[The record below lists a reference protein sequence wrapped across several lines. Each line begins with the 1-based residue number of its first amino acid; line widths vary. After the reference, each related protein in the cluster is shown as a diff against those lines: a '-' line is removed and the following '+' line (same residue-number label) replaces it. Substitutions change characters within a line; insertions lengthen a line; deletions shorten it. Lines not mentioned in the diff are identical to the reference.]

1 MSEEKT
7 SRGNVLAEISH
18 DLFAVRLEKLN
29 QLRAAGEDP
38 FRANWQQ
45 KQTSKNCAE
54 IMQPAIDAAKAAG
67 TDVHEI
73 PSSAEE
79 VSVAGRVIAI
89 RVMGKA
95 SFMKIL
101 DRDGVLQIYLTR
113 DILGEERYNKHFKK
127 MVDIGDFVGVRGELF
142 VTKTGEVTV
151 RARDYGLVS
160 KALRPLPEKWHGI
173 TNEEQVSRQ
182 RYLDLIANPDSKKR
196 LLQRSRIIE
205 EIRKFLWQRDFV
217 EVETPALHP
226 IAGGAAARPFTTHFN
241 ALDCEFYLRIA
252 LELHLKRCLVG
263 GIERVFEIGRV
274 FRNEGI
280 DRRHNPEFTMLEI
293 YQAYSDYEG
302 MMSLIKDLI
311 LHLCK
316 TVTGTTSILRYDGE
330 IIELGNDWRVVD
342 YKDLVRERTGRADW
356 FELSKAEKIAECR
369 RIADEIRARERAAA
383 EARGEEFKNKDLMI
397 PDPREDWEDYEV
409 TNEVYGKIIEPTLI
423 QPTFVTHIM
432 KELCPLA
439 KINEKDPSVI
449 DVFELCINGQ
459 EIAPAYSEQNDPITQ
474 RKMFELQ
481 AGEEQQKVDQDFL
494 IAIEHGMPP
503 AGGMGVGIDRL
514 CMLLTGC
521 SSVRET
527 ILFPTLRPDFVSGPN
542 AVPAPKSE

>member
-1 MSEEKT
+1 MSEEQKK
-7 SRGNVLAEISH
+7 SGAPSLADISH
-18 DLFAVRLEKLN
+18 DLFAVRSEKLN

-38 FRANWQQ
+38 FRANWRQTH
-45 KQTSKNCAE
+45 TSKDCAE
-54 IMQPAIDAAKAAG
+54 LMRPAIEAARAEGKDAHEAA
-67 TDVHEI
+67 
-73 PSSAEE
+73 SSAEE
-79 VSVAGRVIAI
+79 VSVAGRVVAV

-101 DRDGVLQIYLTR
+101 DRDGVQQIYLTR
-113 DILGEERYNKHFKK
+113 DILGEDRYNKHFKK

-151 RARDYGLVS
+151 RARAYELLA

-173 TNEEQVSRQ
+173 TDEEQVSRQ
-182 RYLDLIANPDSKKR
+182 RYLDLIANPASRKR
-196 LLQRSRIIE
+196 LLQRSQIIA
-205 EIRKFLWQRDFV
+205 EIRKFLWERDFV

-226 IAGGAAARPFTTHFN
+226 IAGGAAARPFVTHFN

-274 FRNEGI
+274 FRNEGM
-280 DRRHNPEFTMLEI
+280 DRRHNPEFTMMEI
-293 YQAYSDYEG
+293 YQAYSDYQG
-302 MMSLIKDLI
+302 MMTLIRELI
-311 LHLCK
+311 QHLCR
-316 TVTGTTSILRYDGE
+316 TVVGTTSITRYDGQV
-330 IIELGNDWRVVD
+330 IELGGEWRVAD

-369 RIADEIRARERAAA
+369 RMAAEIRSRAEAEARER
-383 EARGEEFKNKDLMI
+383 GEELKNRDLMV

-409 TNEVYGKIIEPTLI
+409 TNEVYGKLIEPNLI
-423 QPTFVTHIM
+423 QPTFVTHIL

-439 KINEKDPSVI
+439 KINEKDPGVI

-481 AGEEQQKVDQDFL
+481 AGEEVQKIDQDFL
-494 IAIEHGMPP
+494 VAMEHGMPP

-521 SSVRET
+521 ANIRET
-527 ILFPTLRPDFVSGPN
+527 ILFPTLRPDG
-542 AVPAPKSE
+542 VPAAPASGKPE

>member
-1 MSEEKT
+1 MSEEQKK
-7 SRGNVLAEISH
+7 SGAPSLADISH
-18 DLFAVRLEKLN
+18 DLFAVRSEKLN

-38 FRANWQQ
+38 FRANWRQTH
-45 KQTSKNCAE
+45 TSKDCAE
-54 IMQPAIDAAKAAG
+54 LMRPAIEAARAEGKDAHEAA
-67 TDVHEI
+67 
-73 PSSAEE
+73 SSAEE
-79 VSVAGRVIAI
+79 VSVAGRVVAV

-101 DRDGVLQIYLTR
+101 DRDGVQQIYLTR
-113 DILGEERYNKHFKK
+113 DILGEDRYNRHFKK

-151 RARDYGLVS
+151 RARAYELLA

-173 TNEEQVSRQ
+173 TDEEQVSRQ
-182 RYLDLIANPDSKKR
+182 RYLDLIANPASRKR
-196 LLQRSRIIE
+196 LLQRSQIIA
-205 EIRKFLWQRDFV
+205 EIRKFLWERDFV

-226 IAGGAAARPFTTHFN
+226 IAGGAAARPFVTHFN

-263 GIERVFEIGRV
+263 GIGRVFEIGRV
-274 FRNEGI
+274 FRNEGM
-280 DRRHNPEFTMLEI
+280 DRRHNPEFTMMEI
-293 YQAYSDYEG
+293 YQAYSDYQG
-302 MMSLIKDLI
+302 MMTLIRELI
-311 LHLCK
+311 QHLCR
-316 TVTGTTSILRYDGE
+316 TVVGTTSITRYDGQV
-330 IIELGNDWRVVD
+330 IELGGEWRVAD

-369 RIADEIRARERAAA
+369 RMASEIRSRAEAEARER
-383 EARGEEFKNKDLMI
+383 GEELKNRDLMV

-409 TNEVYGKIIEPTLI
+409 TNEVYGKLIEPNLI
-423 QPTFVTHIM
+423 QPTFVTHIL

-481 AGEEQQKVDQDFL
+481 AGGEMQKNEHEFL
-494 IAIEHGMPP
+494 VAVGHGRPP
-503 AGGMGVGIDRL
+503 PRGVGVAVARS
-514 CMLLTGC
+514 CLLPPGGANT
-521 SSVRET
+521 RET
-527 ILFPTLRPDFVSGPN
+527 FLSPTLRPDG
-542 AVPAPKSE
+542 VPAAPASGKPE

>member
-1 MSEEKT
+1 MSEEPKNNL
-7 SRGNVLAEISH
+7 SEISH

-29 QLRAAGEDP
+29 QLRATGEDP
-38 FRANWQQ
+38 FRENWNQTH
-45 KQTSKNCAE
+45 TSKACAE
-54 IMQPAIDAAKAAG
+54 IMQPAINAAKAAG

-73 PSSAEE
+73 PSPNEE

-89 RVMGKA
+89 RIMGKA
-95 SFMKIL
+95 SFVKIL
-101 DRDGVLQIYLTR
+101 DRDGVQQVYLTR
-113 DILGEERYNKHFKK
+113 DLLGEERYNKHFKK
-127 MVDIGDFVGVRGELF
+127 MIDVGDFVGFRGPLF

-151 RARDYGLVS
+151 RAKEYALVS

-196 LLQRSRIIE
+196 LMQRSQIIAE
-205 EIRKFLWQRDFV
+205 TRKFLWSRDFV
-217 EVETPALHP
+217 EVETPVLHP
-226 IAGGAAARPFTTHFN
+226 IAGGAAARPFVTHFN
-241 ALDCEFYLRIA
+241 AMDCDFYMRIA

-293 YQAYSDYEG
+293 YQAYSDYNG
-302 MMSLIKDLI
+302 MMTLIRDLVQ
-311 LHLCK
+311 HLCK
-316 TVTGTTSILRYDGE
+316 TVIGTTSIQRYDGQT
-330 IIELGNDWRVVD
+330 IELGGEWRVVE
-342 YKDLVRERTGRADW
+342 YKDLVRERTGRKDW
-356 FELSKAEKIAECR
+356 FELPKSEKIAECKR
-369 RIADEIRARERAAA
+369 MADEIREREKSAA
-383 EARGEEFKNKDLMI
+383 EDRGEEFKNKDLMV

-409 TNEVYGKIIEPTLI
+409 TNEVYSKLIEPTLI

-474 RKMFELQ
+474 RKMFEIQ
-481 AGEEQQKVDQDFL
+481 AGEEKQKVDQDFL
-494 IAIEHGMPP
+494 VAMEHGMPP
-503 AGGMGVGIDRL
+503 AGGMGIGIDRL

-521 SSVRET
+521 ANIREA
-527 ILFPTLRPDFVSGPN
+527 ILFPTLRPDLVQPS
-542 AVPAPKSE
+542 KKTE

>member
-1 MSEEKT
+1 MSEEQKK
-7 SRGNVLAEISH
+7 SGAPSLADISH
-18 DLFAVRLEKLN
+18 DLFAVRSEKLN

-38 FRANWQQ
+38 FRANWRQTH
-45 KQTSKNCAE
+45 TSKDCAE
-54 IMQPAIDAAKAAG
+54 LMRPAIEATRAEGKDAHEAA
-67 TDVHEI
+67 
-73 PSSAEE
+73 SSAEE
-79 VSVAGRVIAI
+79 VSVAGRVVAV

-101 DRDGVLQIYLTR
+101 DRDGVQQIYLTR
-113 DILGEERYNKHFKK
+113 DILGEDRYNRHFKK

-151 RARDYGLVS
+151 RARAYELLA

-173 TNEEQVSRQ
+173 TDEEQVSRQ
-182 RYLDLIANPDSKKR
+182 RYLDLIANPASRKR
-196 LLQRSRIIE
+196 LLQRSQIIA
-205 EIRKFLWQRDFV
+205 EIRKFLWERDFV

-226 IAGGAAARPFTTHFN
+226 IAGGAAARPFVTHFN

-274 FRNEGI
+274 FRNEGM
-280 DRRHNPEFTMLEI
+280 DRRHNPEFTMMEI
-293 YQAYSDYEG
+293 YQAYSDYQG
-302 MMSLIKDLI
+302 MMTLIRELI
-311 LHLCK
+311 QHLCR
-316 TVTGTTSILRYDGE
+316 TVVGTTSITRYDGQV
-330 IIELGNDWRVVD
+330 IELGGEWRVAD

-369 RIADEIRARERAAA
+369 RMASEIRSRAEAEARER
-383 EARGEEFKNKDLMI
+383 GEELKNRDLMV

-409 TNEVYGKIIEPTLI
+409 TNEVYGKLIEPNLI
-423 QPTFVTHIM
+423 QPTFVTHIL

-439 KINEKDPSVI
+439 KINEKDPGVI

-481 AGEEQQKVDQDFL
+481 AGEEVQKIDQDFL
-494 IAIEHGMPP
+494 VAMEHGMPP

-521 SSVRET
+521 ANIRET
-527 ILFPTLRPDFVSGPN
+527 ILFPTLRPDGVS
-542 AVPAPKSE
+542 AAPASGKSE

>member
-1 MSEEKT
+1 MSEEQKK
-7 SRGNVLAEISH
+7 SGASSLADISH
-18 DLFAVRLEKLN
+18 DLFAVRSEKLN

-38 FRANWQQ
+38 FRANWRQTH
-45 KQTSKNCAE
+45 TSKDCAE
-54 IMQPAIDAAKAAG
+54 LMRPAIEAARAEGKDAHEAA
-67 TDVHEI
+67 
-73 PSSAEE
+73 SSTEE
-79 VSVAGRVIAI
+79 VSVAGRVVAV

-101 DRDGVLQIYLTR
+101 DRDGVQQIYLTR
-113 DILGEERYNKHFKK
+113 DILGEDRYNKHFKK

-151 RARDYGLVS
+151 RARAYELLA

-173 TNEEQVSRQ
+173 TDEEQVSRQ
-182 RYLDLIANPDSKKR
+182 RYLDLIANPASRKR
-196 LLQRSRIIE
+196 LLQRSQIIA
-205 EIRKFLWQRDFV
+205 EIRKFLWERDFV

-226 IAGGAAARPFTTHFN
+226 IAGGAAARPFVTHFN

-274 FRNEGI
+274 FRNEGM
-280 DRRHNPEFTMLEI
+280 DRRHNPEFTMMEI
-293 YQAYSDYEG
+293 YQAYSDYQG
-302 MMSLIKDLI
+302 MMTLIRELI
-311 LHLCK
+311 QHLCR
-316 TVTGTTSILRYDGE
+316 TVVGTTSITRYDGQV
-330 IIELGNDWRVVD
+330 IELGGEWRVAD

-369 RIADEIRARERAAA
+369 RMAAEIRSRAEAEARER
-383 EARGEEFKNKDLMI
+383 GEELKNRDLMV

-409 TNEVYGKIIEPTLI
+409 TNEVYGKLIEPNLI
-423 QPTFVTHIM
+423 QPTFVTHIL

-439 KINEKDPSVI
+439 KINEKDPGVI

-481 AGEEQQKVDQDFL
+481 AGEEVQKIDQDFL
-494 IAIEHGMPP
+494 VAMEHGMPP
-503 AGGMGVGIDRL
+503 AGGMGVGVDRL

-521 SSVRET
+521 ANIRET
-527 ILFPTLRPDFVSGPN
+527 ILFPTLRPDGVS
-542 AVPAPKSE
+542 AAPASGKPE

>member
-1 MSEEKT
+1 MSEQNQK
-7 SRGNVLAEISH
+7 SLHEISN
-18 DLFAVRLEKLN
+18 DLFAVRKEKLAM
-29 QLRAAGEDP
+29 LRKNGEDP
-38 FRANWQQ
+38 FAANWEQ
-45 KQTSKNCAE
+45 KQTSKDCAA
-54 IMQPAIDAAKAAG
+54 IMQPAIDAARAAG
-67 TDVHEI
+67 TDIHEI
-73 PSSAEE
+73 PSSTEE
-79 VSVAGRVIAI
+79 VSIAGRVIAI

-101 DRDGVLQIYLTR
+101 DRDGVQQCYVTR
-113 DILGEERYNKHFKK
+113 DILGEERYNTHFKK
-127 MVDIGDFVGVRGELF
+127 MLDVGDFVGVRGELF

-151 RARDYGLVS
+151 RVRAYELVS

-173 TNEEQVSRQ
+173 TDEEQVSRQ

-196 LLQRSRIIE
+196 LLQRSQIIT
-205 EIRKFLWQRDFV
+205 EIRKFLWAQDFV
-217 EVETPALHP
+217 EVETPSLHP
-226 IAGGAAARPFTTHFN
+226 IAGGAAARPFVTHFN

-280 DRRHNPEFTMLEI
+280 DRRHNPEFTMMEI
-293 YQAYSDYEG
+293 YQAYSDYKG
-302 MMSLIKDLI
+302 MMKLIKDLVQ
-311 LHLCK
+311 HLCE
-316 TVTGTTSILRYDGE
+316 TVIGTTKITRYDGTV
-330 IIELGNDWRVVD
+330 IDLGGEWRVVD

-356 FELSKAEKIAECR
+356 FELSKAEKISECHR
-369 RIADEIRARERAAA
+369 MADEIRAAAKSAA
-383 EARGEEFKNKDLMI
+383 EAAGEEFKNKDLMV

-409 TNEVYGKIIEPTLI
+409 TNEVYGKLIEPNLV

-439 KINEKDPSVI
+439 KINKEDPSVI

-459 EIAPAYSEQNDPITQ
+459 EIAPAYSEQNDPLTQ
-474 RKMFELQ
+474 REMFEIQ

-494 IAIEHGMPP
+494 LAMEHGMPP

-521 SSVRET
+521 ANIRET
-527 ILFPTLRPDFVSGPN
+527 ILFPTLKPDTN
-542 AVPAPKSE
+542 N